1 MSTAAVI
8 FYCCERPNIYIY
20 MYLYITLPFY
30 ATTWAASY
38 FYLIFCFLPHFI
50 FVFVFWNVD
59 VGSYCDSLTSLFV
72 YFYKICCCTWTFATA
87 ATSCDLLCHTVATY
101 VQMTSLALFSLL
113 CYYIRCCCAL
123 LTFAACCA
131 ALSLALRLAFV
142 AAVVEHFC
150 WLAELKS
157 FSARTSINK
166 RKTNELV
173 NGRRHN
179 DCKRAQ
185 QRTIKQLRSKNA
197 CKQQSNII
205 T

>member
-1 MSTAAVI
+1 MS
-8 FYCCERPNIYIY
+8 CQ
-20 MYLYITLPFY
+20 L
-30 ATTWAASY
+30 
-38 FYLIFCFLPHFI
+38 FLFNFLFSTSHFI

-179 DCKRAQ
+179 DCTRAQ

-197 CKQQSNII
+197 CKQQSNI
-205 T
+205 